1 MNADKYQVLSRF
13 QEKVEGNKVR
23 CRICPHNCVIP
34 DGKTGICRTRIN
46 RDGTLLSL
54 AYGNPCSVS
63 VDPIE
68 KKPLFRKHPKY
79 AAL

>member
-34 DGKTGICRTRIN
+34 DGKTGICRGLTATVRYCPSRTAI
-46 RDGTLLSL
+46 R
-54 AYGNPCSVS
+54 AQ
-63 VDPIE
+63 
-68 KKPLFRKHPKY
+68 
-79 AAL
+79 